1 MSTQAHQMAECS
13 LEEEHEGVEAVELH
27 PHGENTGPTLNKN
40 NRVQRNFNQS
50 GSRNLNRERQN
61 DATTIGQLL
70 RTVTEVLEGEP
81 IEISIPNI
89 KRTQNLPN
97 GMHNSKLMVSMVGQ
111 Y

>member
-1 MSTQAHQMAECS
+1 MSINQ
-13 LEEEHEGVEAVELH
+13 AVEISTEK
-27 PHGENTGPTLNKN
+27 GEIM
-40 NRVQRNFNQS
+40 
-50 GSRNLNRERQN
+50 
-61 DATTIGQLL
+61 ATTIGQLL

-89 KRTQNLPN
+89 KMTPNLPN